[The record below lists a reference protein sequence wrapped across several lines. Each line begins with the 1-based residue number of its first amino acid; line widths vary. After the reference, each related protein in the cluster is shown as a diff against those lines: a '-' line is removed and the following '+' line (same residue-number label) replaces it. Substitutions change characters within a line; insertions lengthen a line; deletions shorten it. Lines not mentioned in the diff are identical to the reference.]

1 MSDNQIENIVIVGGG
16 TAGWMAAS
24 ALSTIMSRANIN
36 VTLVESEAIGTVGV
50 GEATIPQIAL
60 FNELLGLDE
69 NEFMKRTQATF
80 KLGIEFVD
88 WGRKGESY
96 IHPFGGYGLDM
107 EGVHFHHFWLKAKKK
122 NPDIPDLSDFNLQA
136 MAARQNKFTRPL
148 DVARSPLSKIHYAF
162 QFDAG
167 LYAKFLREVAEKAG
181 TKRIEGRV
189 TSIEQAPDSGH
200 IQSVTLESGQT
211 LQGDFFIDCTG
222 FIGLL
227 IEKTLKA
234 GYEDWSKWLPVN
246 RAVACACEQMDDPIP
261 YTRATAKEAGWQ
273 WRIPLQ
279 HRLGNGYV
287 YCDKFL
293 SAEEAEA
300 ELMDSLEGEP
310 LADPKH
316 LHFVTGHRKKF
327 WEKNCLSLGL
337 AAGFMEPLESTSI
350 HLIQTGLSRLMA
362 QFPDKAFNQKD
373 IDYYNLRT
381 RQEYERVRD
390 FLVLHYKA
398 TTRKDSPFWQHI
410 QKMPLPDKL
419 KQKMEIF
426 EENGRI
432 FREDLELF
440 NETSWLAVMHGQGL
454 KPKSY
459 HPVVNVLS
467 EDEIVSRLKEIH
479 KSVVNSADY
488 MPSHI
493 DYIRGNC
500 EANKENLSAKARERH
515 ASKTRRVNLGN

>member
-1 MSDNQIENIVIVGGG
+1 MSNNQIENIVIIGGG

-24 ALSTIMSRANIN
+24 ALSSIMKRANVK

-50 GEATIPQIAL
+50 GEATIPQISL

-69 NEFMKRTQATF
+69 NDFIKRTQATF

-88 WGRKGESY
+88 WGQKGERY
-96 IHPFGGYGLDM
+96 IHPFGGYGIDM
-107 EGVHFHHFWLKAKKK
+107 EGVHFHHFWLKAKEL
-122 NPDIPDLSDFNLQA
+122 NPDLPDLAEFNLQA
-136 MAARQNKFTRPL
+136 MAARKNKFTRPL
-148 DVARSPLSKIHYAF
+148 DIARSPLSKIHYAF

-167 LYAKFLREVAEKAG
+167 LYAKYLREIAEDAG

-189 TSIEQAPDSGH
+189 TSIQQEAEKGH
-200 IQSVTLESGQT
+200 IQSVTLESGEVIS
-211 LQGDFFIDCTG
+211 GDFFIDCTG

-227 IEKTLKA
+227 IEKTLQT

-246 RAVACACEQMDDPIP
+246 RAVACACEQSEEPVP
-261 YTRATAKEAGWQ
+261 YTRATAKGAGWQ

-293 SAEEAEA
+293 AENEAQS
-300 ELMDSLEGEP
+300 ELMNSLEGKP
-310 LADPKH
+310 LAEPKH
-316 LHFVTGHRKKF
+316 LRFVTGHRKKF

-337 AAGFMEPLESTSI
+337 SAGFMEPLESTSI
-350 HLIQTGLSRLMA
+350 HLIQSGLSRLMA
-362 QFPDKAFNQKD
+362 QFPDKDFNQKD

-398 TTRKDSPFWQHI
+398 TKRDDTPFWQHI
-410 QKMPLPDKL
+410 QAMPLPDKL
-419 KQKMEIF
+419 REKMELYQ
-426 EENGRI
+426 ENGRI

-467 EDEIVSRLKEIH
+467 ADEIEMRLKDIYN
-479 KSVVNSADY
+479 SVVNSANY
-488 MPSHI
+488 MPTHMEF
-493 DYIRGNC
+493 IRENC
-500 EANKENLSAKARERH
+500 KADKENYPEKFSRKDK
-515 ASKTRRVNLGN
+515 SKTRRVSLD

>member
-1 MSDNQIENIVIVGGG
+1 MSNNQIEKIVIIGGG

-24 ALSTIMSRANIN
+24 ALSSIMKRANVK

-69 NEFMKRTQATF
+69 NDFIKRTQATF

-88 WGRKGESY
+88 WGQKGERY
-96 IHPFGGYGLDM
+96 IHPFGGYGIDM
-107 EGVHFHHFWLKAKKK
+107 EGVHFHHFWLKAKEL
-122 NPDIPDLSDFNLQA
+122 NPDLPDLTEFNLQA
-136 MAARQNKFTRPL
+136 MAARKNKFTRPL
-148 DVARSPLSKIHYAF
+148 DIARSPLSKIHYAF

-167 LYAKFLREVAEKAG
+167 LYAKYLREIAEDAG

-189 TSIEQAPDSGH
+189 TSIQQESEKGH
-200 IQSVTLESGQT
+200 IQSVTLESGEVIS
-211 LQGDFFIDCTG
+211 GDFFIDCTG

-227 IEKTLKA
+227 IEKTLQT

-246 RAVACACEQMDDPIP
+246 RAVACACEQSEEPVP

-293 SAEEAEA
+293 PKDEAQA
-300 ELMDSLEGEP
+300 ELMNSLEGKP
-310 LADPKH
+310 LAEPKH
-316 LHFVTGHRKKF
+316 LRFVTGHRKKF

-337 AAGFMEPLESTSI
+337 SAGFMEPLESTSI
-350 HLIQTGLSRLMA
+350 HLIQSGLSRLMA
-362 QFPDKAFNQKD
+362 QFPDRGFNQKD

-398 TTRKDSPFWQHI
+398 TRRDDTPFWQHI
-410 QKMPLPDKL
+410 QAMPLPDKL
-419 KQKMEIF
+419 REKMELY

-467 EDEIVSRLKEIH
+467 AEEIEMRLKDIYN
-479 KSVVNSADY
+479 SVVNSANY
-488 MPSHI
+488 MPTHMEF
-493 DYIRGNC
+493 IRKNC
-500 EANKENLSAKARERH
+500 LADKENYPGKLSR
-515 ASKTRRVNLGN
+515 

>member
-1 MSDNQIENIVIVGGG
+1 MTDRQIENIVIIGGG

-24 ALSTIMSRANIN
+24 ALSTLMARANIK

-50 GEATIPQIAL
+50 GEATIPKIAL
-60 FNELLGLDE
+60 FNELLGIDE
-69 NEFMKRTQATF
+69 NDFMKRTQATF

-88 WGRKGESY
+88 WGRKGERY
-96 IHPFGGYGLDM
+96 IHPFGAYGLDM
-107 EGVHFHHFWLKAKKK
+107 EGVHFHHFWLKANKK
-122 NPDIPDLSDFNLQA
+122 NPTIPDLSEFNLQDV
-136 MAARQNKFTRPL
+136 AARQNKFMRPL

-167 LYAKFLREVAEKAG
+167 LYAKYLREVAEKAG
-181 TKRIEGRV
+181 AKRVEGRV
-189 TSIEQAPDSGH
+189 TTVDQDSNTGH
-200 IQSVTLESGQT
+200 IEAVTLEDGQSI
-211 LQGDFFIDCTG
+211 QGDFFIDCTG

-227 IEKTLKA
+227 IEKTLQA

-246 RAVACACEQMDDPIP
+246 RAVACACEQPGDPIP

-293 SAEEAEA
+293 SAEDAET
-300 ELMDSLEGEP
+300 ELMNSLEGKP

-327 WEKNCLSLGL
+327 WDKNCLSLGL

-373 IDYYNLRT
+373 IEYYNLRT

-398 TTRKDSPFWQHI
+398 TTRKDSPLWQHV
-410 QKMPLPDKL
+410 QKIPLPKKL
-419 KQKMEIF
+419 QEKMEIF
-426 EENGRI
+426 KENGRI

-454 KPKSY
+454 KPNSY

-467 EDEIVSRLKEIH
+467 EDEIANRLEEIH
-479 KSVVNSADY
+479 RSVFNSAEY

-493 DYIRGNC
+493 DYIRENC
-500 EANKENLSAKARERH
+500 EADKESLPTKTRGRE
-515 ASKTRRVNLGN
+515 ASETRRVNPG